1 MILAM
6 RALGVGD
13 LLTVVPALR
22 GLRAAFPDRPLA
34 LAAPAWLGPLV
45 DLIGGVDALVPC
57 DGLAPRR
64 LPAPG
69 VAVNLHGRG
78 PQSHRLLH
86 SAGQAPMMAFA
97 CREAGHHEGPVW
109 TADEHE
115 VRRWCRM
122 LSWYGIATD
131 PSDLALRR
139 PPPRSVGLTIVHPG
153 AKAPER
159 RWPVARFAAVAAALR
174 DRGHRVV
181 VTGSPAD
188 APRAADVAALA
199 SLPPGAVLA
208 GETDLG
214 DLAALVAHARLVVSG
229 DTGIAHLATA
239 YRTPSVTVFDKVS
252 PALWGPPPERPEHR
266 PLWRGRLLDVTVD
279 DMLSAVDGV
288 LCAPAS

>member
-1 MILAM
+1 MILVL

-13 LLTVVPALR
+13 LLTAVPALR
-22 GLRAAFPDRPLA
+22 GVRAAFPDRPLA

-78 PQSHRLLH
+78 PQSHRLLR
-86 SAGQAPMMAFA
+86 SAGEAPMLAFA
-97 CREAGHHEGPVW
+97 CREAGQHEGPVW

-115 VRRWCRM
+115 VSRWCRM
-122 LSWYGIATD
+122 LAWYGVPTD
-131 PSDLALRR
+131 PTDLAIRR
-139 PPPRSVGLTIVHPG
+139 PPPRSAGVTVVHPG

-159 RWPVARFAAVAAALR
+159 RWPPARFAAVAAALR
-174 DRGHRVV
+174 ERGHRVV
-181 VTGSPAD
+181 VTGSRAETSSAIEVATLAGLPAD
-188 APRAADVAALA
+188 
-199 SLPPGAVLA
+199 AVLA
-208 GETDLG
+208 GATDLG
-214 DLAALVAHARLVVSG
+214 DLAAIVAHSRLVVSG

-239 YRTPSVTVFDKVS
+239 FRTPSVTLFDRIP
-252 PALWGPPPERPEHR
+252 PALWGPPPDRPEHR
-266 PLWRGRLLDVTVD
+266 PLWHGRLLDITVD
-279 DMLSAVDGV
+279 EVLSAVDEV